1 MFQADP
7 RVSEWSLMSSPLP
20 TVIICLVY
28 LIIVRFIGP
37 VFMRNREAYSLKYP
51 MLAYNLFQVLFN
63 GWIFLGESDSD
74 SDSD

>member
-1 MFQADP
+1 M
-7 RVSEWSLMSSPLP
+7 SEWSLMSSPLP

-63 GWIFLGESDSD
+63 GWIFLGKSECTDIFLNKY
-74 SDSD
+74 